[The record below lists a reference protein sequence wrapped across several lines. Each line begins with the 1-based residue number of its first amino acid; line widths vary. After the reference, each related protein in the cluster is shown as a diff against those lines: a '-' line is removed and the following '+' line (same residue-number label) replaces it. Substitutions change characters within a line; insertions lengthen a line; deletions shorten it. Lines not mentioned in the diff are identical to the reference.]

1 MDFTNLHI
9 LHNHFFLQLLL
20 TDGLGVVGATGA
32 VGPCSVSAIACSV
45 SAIAIIAAAVTG
57 RLDGTYIIV

>member
-1 MDFTNLHI
+1 MEFTILHI
-9 LHNHFFLQLLL
+9 LHNHFFFHLLL

-32 VGPCSVSAIACSV
+32 IGACAAAASSV
-45 SAIAIIAAAVTG
+45 SAIAIIPAADTG